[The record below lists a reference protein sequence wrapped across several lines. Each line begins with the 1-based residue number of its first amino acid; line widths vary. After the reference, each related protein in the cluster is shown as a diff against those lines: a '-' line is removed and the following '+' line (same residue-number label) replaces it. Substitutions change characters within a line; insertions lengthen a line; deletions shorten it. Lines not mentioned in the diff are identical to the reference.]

1 MTNFEKLCQDYIAFK
16 RTEEEAKRECE
27 RLKEEILAIMGGEEV
42 YTEGFS
48 KASYKCTLQSRFSQ
62 KDFERDYPALFDRY
76 KKESP
81 VYRFL
86 VS

>member
-1 MTNFEKLCQDYIAFK
+1 MTNFEKLCQDYRTFK
-16 RTEEEAKRECE
+16 RTEEEAKKECE

-48 KASYKCTLQSRFSQ
+48 KASYKRSLQNRFNQ

-81 VYRFL
+81 VYRFI

>member
-1 MTNFEKLCQDYIAFK
+1 MTNFEKLCREYREFK
-16 RTEEEAKRECE
+16 RTEEEAKKECE
-27 RLKEEILAIMGGEEV
+27 RLKAEILAIMDGEEV
-42 YTEGFS
+42 HAEGFS
-48 KASYKCTLQSRFSQ
+48 KASYKCTLQSRFNQ
-62 KDFERDYPALFDRY
+62 KDFERDYPALFDKY

>member
-1 MTNFEKLCQDYIAFK
+1 MTKFEKLCQDYRTFK
-16 RTEEEAKRECE
+16 RTEEEAKKECE
-27 RLKEEILAIMGGEEV
+27 RLKAEILAIMGGEEV

-81 VYRFL
+81 AYRFL

>member
-1 MTNFEKLCQDYIAFK
+1 MTNFEKLCQDYRAFK
-16 RTEEEAKRECE
+16 RTEEEAKKECE
-27 RLKEEILAIMGGEEV
+27 RLKAEILVIMGEKEL

-48 KASYKCTLQSRFSQ
+48 KASYKCSLQSRFSQ
-62 KDFERDYPALFDRY
+62 KDFEKDYPILFKAY
-76 KKESP
+76 KKEIP

>member
-1 MTNFEKLCQDYIAFK
+1 MTNFEKLCQDYRMFK
-16 RTEEEAKRECE
+16 RTEEEAKKECE
-27 RLKEEILAIMGGEEV
+27 RLKEEILAIMCGEEV

-48 KASYKCTLQSRFSQ
+48 KASYKCTLQSRFNQ

>member
-1 MTNFEKLCQDYIAFK
+1 MTNFEKLCQDYRTFK

-48 KASYKCTLQSRFSQ
+48 KASYKCTLQSRFNQ
-62 KDFERDYPALFDRY
+62 KDFERDYPALFEED
-76 KKESP
+76 KKEKE
-81 VYRFL
+81 VYRFF

>member
-1 MTNFEKLCQDYIAFK
+1 MTNFEKLCQDYRAFK
-16 RTEEEAKRECE
+16 RTEEEAKKECE

-42 YTEGFS
+42 HTEGFS
-48 KASYKCTLQSRFSQ
+48 KASYKCTLQSRFNQ
-62 KDFERDYPALFDRY
+62 EEFKKDYPALFDRY
-76 KKESP
+76 KKERE